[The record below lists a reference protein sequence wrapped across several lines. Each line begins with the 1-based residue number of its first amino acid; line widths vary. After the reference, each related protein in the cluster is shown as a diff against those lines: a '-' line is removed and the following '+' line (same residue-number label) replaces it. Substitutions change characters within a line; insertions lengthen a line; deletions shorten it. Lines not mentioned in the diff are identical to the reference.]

1 MTSFAVQ
8 FARQQSHAFRAASK
22 LSSSASTSNIV
33 AAAAASTSYASTPS
47 AARAFSTARN
57 NLPRSAQFA
66 RSQRTQLVLSRHI
79 STNQPKEQAAAAA
92 AAQTSAGVRP
102 GPSPAFQQSKPAPLA
117 SRCDANALDES
128 FVGMSGGAI
137 FHEMMLRHDVKHVF
151 GYPGGAILPVF
162 DAIYNSKH
170 FDFVLPRREDGAG
183 HMAEG
188 YARVTGKPGVILVTS
203 GPGAT
208 NVITPMQDA
217 MSDGTPLVVFC
228 GQVATSAI
236 GSDAFQEADVVG
248 ISRSCTKWNVM
259 VKDIAEL
266 PRRINEAFKIAT
278 SGRPGPVLV
287 DLPKDVTAGILRQA
301 IPYSQTQP
309 NMITNLPSRQV
320 ARNRRGATFQQNTNL
335 RSSEQDILTSEL
347 RQAARLIGIA
357 KRPVIYAGQG
367 ILSSPDGP
375 KLLAKLAKEHNI
387 PVTTTLQGL
396 GAFDELDP
404 LSLHMLGMHGSAY
417 ANLAMQD
424 ADLIIALGARFDDRV
439 TGKIDKFAPHAR
451 AAALENRGGI
461 IHFEVMPKNI
471 NKVVQATCAIEGD
484 VVANLGKLMPFL
496 EANAPDRS
504 EWHQL
509 IKSWKEAYPFTYEP
523 SKQGE
528 LMKPQEVIEAL
539 DAAVADQKDN
549 VIISTGVG
557 QHQMWAAQH
566 YRWRHPRTWVSS
578 GGLGTMGFGLPSCIG
593 AKVAAPEKIV
603 VDIDG
608 DASFSMT
615 AMELATAAQYNIGV
629 KVLVLNNEFQGMVVQ
644 WQDLFYEKR
653 YSHTEMHNPDFV
665 KLAESMGVKAIRC
678 DDIKDLPAKM
688 KEFIEYDNNKPIL
701 FEARITKNE
710 HVYPFCPASAG
721 LHELIVHPS
730 LKPIPKK
737 N

>member
-8 FARQQSHAFRAASK
+8 FARQQRHAFQAASK
-22 LSSSASTSNIV
+22 FSSSAAASTSNIV
-33 AAAAASTSYASTPS
+33 AGSASASSYASTPTAS
-47 AARAFSTARN
+47 RAFSTARN
-57 NLPRSAQFA
+57 NLTRSAQLA
-66 RSQRTQLVLSRHI
+66 RSHLTRHI
-79 STNQPKEQAAAAA
+79 STNQPKEQAAAQPA
-92 AAQTSAGVRP
+92 AGVRP
-102 GPSPAFQQSKPAPLA
+102 EPSPAFQQSPQTIAPLL
-117 SRCDANALDES
+117 SRYDANALDES

-137 FHEMMLRHDVKHVF
+137 FHEMMLRHDVRHVF

-320 ARNRRGATFQQNTNL
+320 ARNRRGATFQQNSQI
-335 RSSEQDILTSEL
+335 RSSEQDVLTHQL
-347 RQAARLIGIA
+347 KQAARLIKIA
-357 KRPVIYAGQG
+357 KRPIIYAGQG
-367 ILSSPDGP
+367 VLSSPDGP

-439 TGKIDKFAPHAR
+439 TGRVDKFAPHAR

-484 VVANLGKLMPFL
+484 VVANLDKLMPYL
-496 EANAPDRS
+496 ESKAPDRN
-504 EWHQL
+504 EWHEL

-523 SKQGE
+523 SKEGE

-566 YRWRHPRTWVSS
+566 YRWRYPRTWISS

-653 YSHTEMHNPDFV
+653 YSHTEMHNPNFV

-678 DDIKDLPAKM
+678 DNFKDLPAKM

-737 N
+737 I